1 MSAPLPKADT
11 GAGLR
16 HVCFVPGAE
25 NCAPSQTVYVAVT
38 EIVLCNARA
47 FPTIPSASHNWA
59 TDVSSGELAVARIR
73 ERQMKLPRRQFLYLI
88 AGTAVFSSI
97 ARAQTY
103 PSRPIRLVIPFPPG
117 GAFDA
122 VGRPWAD
129 KVKPL
134 LGTVVVENMGGGGSS
149 IGAAAV
155 ARARPDGYTIL
166 LGGTQTHVNEALLK
180 SRPLYDPVKDLDPI
194 AGVAA
199 NVLCIAVH
207 PAVPVQTLDELIAYA
222 KANPG
227 KLSYGHSGVG
237 SIQHLTG
244 ELFKSLAGTPEIVQ
258 VPYRGTGPVI
268 TDLVGGQI
276 PVGTPGVTGQV
287 IELHRAGKMRVLA
300 VTSPTRLVAAPE
312 LPTAAELG
320 FPGMTVRGSIGL
332 LAPAGTPVGI
342 IEQVAQATRT
352 AIAEP
357 AYQQLLIDAG
367 IEPTLDSN
375 PEKFRRSLA
384 ADVALWAPIVKA
396 LGLKLD

>member
-1 MSAPLPKADT
+1 M
-11 GAGLR
+11 R
-16 HVCFVPGAE
+16 V
-25 NCAPSQTVYVAVT
+25 
-38 EIVLCNARA
+38 
-47 FPTIPSASHNWA
+47 
-59 TDVSSGELAVARIR
+59 
-73 ERQMKLPRRQFLYLI
+73 PRRELLRL
-88 AGTAVFSSI
+88 AAAAAALPAASRM
-97 ARAQTY
+97 ARAQAY
-103 PSRPIRLVIPFPPG
+103 PTRPVRLVVPFPPG

-134 LGTVVVENMGGGGSS
+134 IGTVVIENIGGGGSS
-149 IGAAAV
+149 LGAAAV

-199 NVLCIAVH
+199 NVLCVAVH
-207 PAVPVQTLDELIAYA
+207 PSVPAQTLKELIAHA

-268 TDLVGGQI
+268 TDLVSGQI
-276 PVGTPGVTGQV
+276 PIGLPGVTGQLL
-287 IELHRAGKMRVLA
+287 EFHRTGKTRILA
-300 VTSPTRLVAAPE
+300 VTGPTRLTAAPD
-312 LPTAAELG
+312 LPTAAEVG
-320 FPGMTVRGSIGL
+320 FPGMTVTGSIGL
-332 LAPAGTPVGI
+332 LAPAGTPPAI
-342 IEQVAQATRT
+342 IEQIAQATRT
-352 AIAEP
+352 AVAEP
-357 AYQQLLIDAG
+357 AFRQLLVEAG
-367 IEPTLDSN
+367 IDPTPDSN

-384 ADVALWAPIVKA
+384 ADVALWTPVVKA
-396 LGLKLD
+396 LGLRID

>member
-1 MSAPLPKADT
+1 LFESDPLHVRSSAFSKL
-11 GAGLR
+11 G
-16 HVCFVPGAE
+16 
-25 NCAPSQTVYVAVT
+25 VAV
-38 EIVLCNARA
+38 ELSRRKFLHLAAGAAALPAV
-47 FPTIPSASHNWA
+47 SH
-59 TDVSSGELAVARIR
+59 L
-73 ERQMKLPRRQFLYLI
+73 
-88 AGTAVFSSI
+88 
-97 ARAQTY
+97 ARAQAY
-103 PSRPIRLVIPFPPG
+103 PTRPIRLVIPFPPG

-207 PAVPVQTLDELIAYA
+207 PAMPVQSLNQLIAYA

-276 PVGTPGVTGQV
+276 PMGTPGVTGQV
-287 IELHRAGKMRVLA
+287 IELHRSGKMRVLA

-332 LAPAGTPVGI
+332 LAPAGTPAEI

-357 AYQQLLIDAG
+357 AYRQMLTDAG
-367 IEPTLDSN
+367 IEATLDSN
-375 PEKFRRSLA
+375 PEKFRQSLA

-396 LGLKLD
+396 LELKID